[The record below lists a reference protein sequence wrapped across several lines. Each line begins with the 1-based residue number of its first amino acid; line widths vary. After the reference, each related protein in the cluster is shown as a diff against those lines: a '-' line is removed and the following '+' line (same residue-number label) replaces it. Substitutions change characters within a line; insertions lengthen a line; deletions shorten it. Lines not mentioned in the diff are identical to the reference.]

1 MRDLQSGHAKV
12 QDMNPNK
19 WLPKLPLFGKHMCV
33 HCGGAAE
40 THDHTPP
47 RCLLPRKLPG
57 NFQAMTVPA
66 CSVCNNAYSNEE
78 NYVAAMIGTVG
89 FTKGD
94 REAVAEGGW
103 IHSSMQRDNKLRKF
117 VTDRLGADGVF
128 RPDRQVLDLV
138 HRIMKKTATGLLFFE
153 FGRIVPPDDLCVIA
167 VEHAKNILASA
178 LVESYRLDDDGFAE
192 VTPSGR
198 GLERQVM
205 AIYGL
210 EPKHM
215 TKWRVLA
222 PEYFEFMF
230 IKRSNQKLMCA
241 MKVHD
246 VLNVLLECPWPSGS
260 GPRRRGRSRTAD
272 GTGNQI

>member
-1 MRDLQSGHAKV
+1 
-12 QDMNPNK
+12 
-19 WLPKLPLFGKHMCV
+19 
-33 HCGGAAE
+33 
-40 THDHTPP
+40 
-47 RCLLPRKLPG
+47 
-57 NFQAMTVPA
+57 MTVPA
-66 CSVCNNAYSNEE
+66 CAACNNAFSKEE
-78 NYVAAMIGTVG
+78 IYVAAVICTVG

-103 IHSSMQRDNKLRKF
+103 IHSAMQRDNKLRKF

-153 FGRIVPPDDLCVIA
+153 FGRLVPPDDLSVIA
-167 VEHAKNILASA
+167 VEHTKNILASA
-178 LVESYRLDDDGFAE
+178 LVESYRLDHDGFAE

-198 GLERQVM
+198 ELERQVM
-205 AIYGL
+205 ALYGL

-215 TKWRVLA
+215 SKWRVLV

-246 VLNVLLECPWPSGS
+246 ALTVLLECPWPSRS
-260 GPRRRGRSRTAD
+260 GPRRKGKPRTVKETD
-272 GTGNQI
+272 NKK